1 MPNPFSYNIL
11 VTLDRN
17 YLPVLRVM
25 LHSLSQSDPEGEF
38 TVYAVHNSLT
48 EQDLQRLHALFPRV
62 HPVSVKVP
70 EGMLAGAPVSD
81 RYPTE
86 MYYRLFAAHYLPQQ
100 LDRILYLDPDLVVL
114 NSLRKL
120 YEIDFGDNLFAAA
133 SHIESRAFRDL
144 NRLRLNLPEQTSYIN
159 SGVMMMNLKLLRN
172 ESTQE
177 IIDYINEHKNAL
189 LLPDQDVL
197 NALYA
202 GRIIELDPMIY
213 NLGDKYLYF
222 KNVKLP
228 REERFDLEW
237 VRRNTVVVHYYGRN
251 KPWKENY
258 LGVLGVFYQH
268 FSRQLTEMEQKLPPE
283 PVPMRREE
291 RRVSD
296 TGKIRDILSACDC
309 CRLGLSDDG
318 RVYIVPLSFGFTEQD
333 GRFTFY
339 FHSAKEGRKIRLLT
353 QNGCAAFELDCS
365 YQLKE
370 GPTACSHSALYQSVT
385 GFGRVTFLTQ
395 HEEKKQ
401 ALLAIMRQNT
411 GREDWEI
418 PEAALDNLCTFRLD
432 ADEISCKEHR

>member
-1 MPNPFSYNIL
+1 
-11 VTLDRN
+11 
-17 YLPVLRVM
+17 
-25 LHSLSQSDPEGEF
+25 
-38 TVYAVHNSLT
+38 
-48 EQDLQRLHALFPRV
+48 
-62 HPVSVKVP
+62 
-70 EGMLAGAPVSD
+70 
-81 RYPTE
+81 
-86 MYYRLFAAHYLPQQ
+86 
-100 LDRILYLDPDLVVL
+100 
-114 NSLRKL
+114 
-120 YEIDFGDNLFAAA
+120 
-133 SHIESRAFRDL
+133 
-144 NRLRLNLPEQTSYIN
+144 
-159 SGVMMMNLKLLRN
+159 MMNLKLLRN

-213 NLGDKYLYF
+213 NLGDKYFYF

-268 FSRQLTEMEQKLPPE
+268 FSRQVTEMEQKLPPE

-291 RRVSD
+291 RRVAD
-296 TGKIRDILSACDC
+296 TGKIREIISTCSC

-395 HEEKKQ
+395 PEEKKQ

>member
-38 TVYAVHNSLT
+38 TVYVVHNSLT
-48 EQDLQRLHALFPRV
+48 EQDLQRLHTLFPRV
-62 HPVSVKVP
+62 HPISVKVP

-177 IIDYINEHKNAL
+177 VIDYINEHKNAL

-213 NLGDKYLYF
+213 NLGDKYFYF
-222 KNVKLP
+222 KNVKIP

-291 RRVSD
+291 RRVAD
-296 TGKIRDILSACDC
+296 TGKIREILSACDC

-318 RVYIVPLSFGFTEQD
+318 RVYIVPLSFGFTERD

-353 QNGCAAFELDCS
+353 QNGCAAF
-365 YQLKE
+365 
-370 GPTACSHSALYQSVT
+370 
-385 GFGRVTFLTQ
+385 
-395 HEEKKQ
+395 
-401 ALLAIMRQNT
+401 
-411 GREDWEI
+411 
-418 PEAALDNLCTFRLD
+418 
-432 ADEISCKEHR
+432 

>member
-1 MPNPFSYNIL
+1 M
-11 VTLDRN
+11 
-17 YLPVLRVM
+17 
-25 LHSLSQSDPEGEF
+25 PEG
-38 TVYAVHNSLT
+38 L
-48 EQDLQRLHALFPRV
+48 
-62 HPVSVKVP
+62 
-70 EGMLAGAPVSD
+70 LAGAPVSD

-213 NLGDKYLYF
+213 NLGDKYFYF

-268 FSRQLTEMEQKLPPE
+268 
-283 PVPMRREE
+283 
-291 RRVSD
+291 
-296 TGKIRDILSACDC
+296 
-309 CRLGLSDDG
+309 
-318 RVYIVPLSFGFTEQD
+318 
-333 GRFTFY
+333 Y
-339 FHSAKEGRKIRLLT
+339 FPAS
-353 QNGCAAFELDCS
+353 
-365 YQLKE
+365 
-370 GPTACSHSALYQSVT
+370 
-385 GFGRVTFLTQ
+385 
-395 HEEKKQ
+395 
-401 ALLAIMRQNT
+401 
-411 GREDWEI
+411 
-418 PEAALDNLCTFRLD
+418 
-432 ADEISCKEHR
+432 

>member
-1 MPNPFSYNIL
+1 MK
-11 VTLDRN
+11 R
-17 YLPVLRVM
+17 
-25 LHSLSQSDPEGEF
+25 
-38 TVYAVHNSLT
+38 
-48 EQDLQRLHALFPRV
+48 
-62 HPVSVKVP
+62 
-70 EGMLAGAPVSD
+70 
-81 RYPTE
+81 
-86 MYYRLFAAHYLPQQ
+86 
-100 LDRILYLDPDLVVL
+100 
-114 NSLRKL
+114 
-120 YEIDFGDNLFAAA
+120 
-133 SHIESRAFRDL
+133 
-144 NRLRLNLPEQTSYIN
+144 
-159 SGVMMMNLKLLRN
+159 
-172 ESTQE
+172 
-177 IIDYINEHKNAL
+177 
-189 LLPDQDVL
+189 
-197 NALYA
+197 
-202 GRIIELDPMIY
+202 
-213 NLGDKYLYF
+213 
-222 KNVKLP
+222 P

-268 FSRQLTEMEQKLPPE
+268 FSRQLTEMVQKLPPE
-283 PVPMRREE
+283 PIPMRREE
-291 RRVSD
+291 RRVAD
-296 TGKIRDILSACDC
+296 TGKIREIISTCSC

-353 QNGCAAFELDCS
+353 QNGCAAFELDCA

-395 HEEKKQ
+395 PEEKKQ